1 MKYFVLFAIC
11 LCGTGVICA
20 VNANDSNNGE
30 VVMYNVNACSDDG
43 FKWGGAWSGSLM
55 DKVWAYANVSAE
67 SGSVGYFSIWAEAGA
82 DRGKRDSGG
91 YLSGSSS
98 FSKEVRAEDYV
109 YMGGDYTS
117 HSAYINSQD
126 DEDW

>member
-1 MKYFVLFAIC
+1 MMDL
-11 LCGTGVICA
+11 
-20 VNANDSNNGE
+20 NGE
-30 VVMYNVNACSDDG
+30 GPGLVVL
-43 FKWGGAWSGSLM
+43 WIRSGLM
-55 DKVWAYANVSAE
+55 LMFPQNQDP
-67 SGSVGYFSIWAEAGA
+67 SVTLVFGLKQGA

-91 YLSGSSS
+91 YISGSSS

-109 YMGGDYTS
+109 YMGGDYTY